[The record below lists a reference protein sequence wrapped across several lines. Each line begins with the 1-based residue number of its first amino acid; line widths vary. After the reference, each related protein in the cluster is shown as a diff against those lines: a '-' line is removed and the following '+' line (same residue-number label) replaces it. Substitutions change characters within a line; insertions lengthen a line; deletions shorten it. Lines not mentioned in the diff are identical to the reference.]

1 LTIEPFRAQSS
12 THLIKTI
19 SEEKAELKVKGPKEE
34 KAELKVKGPKV
45 KMTSKIDGNLN
56 FIQKK
61 LILMF
66 NLFLF
71 IDDQFF

>member
-19 SEEKAELKVKGPKEE
+19 SEEKAELKVKGS
-34 KAELKVKGPKV
+34 KV
-45 KMTSKIDGNLN
+45 KMTSKIDGDLN